1 MMVED
6 SQSAARLALVGMA
19 CNVPGAAD
27 VKSFWEMLLSGE
39 SAFGKVPS
47 DRWDHRPFFD
57 PEGRTPNSA
66 YSDVMAT
73 VADIDRF
80 DPLGFAISPR
90 QAEVMDPQ
98 HRILLTAA
106 REALDHAG
114 LDEHK
119 LADSTVGVYVGISAS
134 DFREL
139 MTAPLRATQF
149 TAGEFG
155 AISDNDLGELVSA
168 VPPVR
173 AFTMPGSLLNM
184 AAAAISRSFNL
195 RGPSMAIDAA
205 CASSLVALY
214 NAALAL
220 RAGQCDI
227 AIVAGVHVNLVP
239 DGLVLFSKIGAVSKS
254 GVCAPFDANA
264 DGFVLGEGVGV
275 VVLAREDAVP
285 DHAEVYAWLR
295 GIGCTSDGGGAGA
308 MEPRVDG
315 QRAAIELALADSGL
329 SAADVDYIEAHG
341 TATVVGDAVE
351 VESLSACLPVRGAL
365 PRFLG
370 SAKANVGHAMSAA
383 GVIGL
388 IKAALV
394 LHHGVVP
401 PHPNLQEERS
411 ELRLSERGMLIARE
425 TQQLPEVNRPHVA
438 GVSAFGFGGTN
449 VHALLEAEQAD
460 RDDPTP
466 SSWII
471 PIRGQ
476 NVGELAFRCEWL
488 LSDLDKCLDVDLGSV
503 ATTLARRAD
512 RGAELLMVSSST
524 AELRNQL
531 RAALAVIESAIESN
545 GPIPVEIADGIWY
558 RARKITDDAPQLC
571 FLFPGQGSQKVSDAA
586 TLLASDPALTRV
598 VTHLAE
604 AADSPGLLEAMY
616 PAEPNAE
623 STAALAATERCQPAL
638 LVTQLAVVHQLR
650 AMGIN
655 ADVVLGHS
663 VGEFAAAAAAG
674 VLTPEDAVH
683 FAARRG
689 EVIATADVPDGG
701 MLACGGDEATV
712 RAFVDDETS
721 AWIANVN
728 SPGQTVVAGTR
739 DGIARTAE
747 RLAKADVPHKAL
759 NVSHAFHSPLLDAA
773 NRQIAAHVNTL
784 ALADPQVPFMSC
796 LFARRY
802 RDAGDLRHAW
812 RQHALLPVRFVG
824 ALAAVNV
831 NATVFVEIGTGS
843 TLLKFAR
850 EMGAPRERLIA
861 AGDFGADVE
870 RAGNRLRAHLRALGV
885 RVALPGY
892 ANGRGALLSAR
903 VCSGKPL
910 WPLKSGL
917 IRGVQSAATVPGR
930 TTDRTLE
937 PQLEQQLEQQDD
949 TKGTV
954 MQELVALWREQ
965 TAVIA
970 KLLDGAAE
978 DTPGQLAVPE
988 PPANPVRPEPAT
1000 VASGADV
1007 PLVAAVPLIADAAPA
1022 PPRLDAV
1029 LAEIAHVGS
1038 YDVSYLKPEQSLIGD
1053 LGFDSLMMTHLFN
1066 RLRAHYPDLEMQ
1078 NFNPAEL
1085 TVHAMLAWVGG
1096 QEGQEGPD
1104 PAAPEQTHVENV
1116 AVLAVGP
1123 TVPRECGIRDFPE
1136 WQALSER
1143 LKVSKDAGIRNPYY
1157 TVHERVV
1164 NDTTQIG
1171 EQVLVN
1177 FSSYNYLGLSGDVRV
1192 SRCAQESIARYGTSV
1207 SASRL
1212 LSGEK
1217 PVHRQLEAAIAGLLD
1232 VEDALTLV
1240 GGHSTNVTAIGHL
1253 LDEQDI
1259 VLPDALAHDSIMQ
1272 GCHLSGATRRPFRHN
1287 DPAHLRELLA
1297 NVRGRYRRALV
1308 VIEGVYSMDG
1318 DIADLPAFIEVAKE
1332 YDAMLMV
1339 DEAHSIGVLGRHG
1352 GGVGEHF
1359 GVDRSQVDIW
1369 MGTLSKSLSSCGGYL
1384 GGSTE
1389 LIEYFK
1395 YSLPGFIY
1403 SCGLPPASAA
1413 AALASIE
1420 ILRAEPERISALH
1433 VNADYMR
1440 SAFAARGLSFMKS
1453 KDTPIIP
1460 FVVGD
1465 SIQCLSLAT
1474 RLRDAGINVDP
1485 IMYPAVPDDQA
1496 RLRFFVTAMHSFE
1509 QIDQT
1514 VETLAREHREL
1525 SDRAIA

>member
-1 MMVED
+1 
-6 SQSAARLALVGMA
+6 MA

-27 VKSFWEMLLSGE
+27 VKAFWEMLLSGE

-80 DPLGFAISPR
+80 DPLDFAISPR

-114 LDEHK
+114 LDEQK
-119 LADSTVGVYVGISAS
+119 LADTTVGVYVGISAS

-149 TAGEFG
+149 AAGAFG
-155 AISDNDLGELVSA
+155 APSDNDLGELVSA

-184 AAAAISRSFNL
+184 AAAAVSRSFNL

-214 NAALAL
+214 NAVLAL

-285 DHAEVYAWLR
+285 DDAEVYAWLR
-295 GIGCTSDGGGAGA
+295 GIGCTSDGAGAGA

-351 VESLSACLPVRGAL
+351 VESLSACLPARASS

-425 TQQLPEVNRPHVA
+425 TRELPDVNRPHVA

-449 VHALLEAEQAD
+449 VHALLEAEHAD
-460 RDDPTP
+460 RDDSAP
-466 SSWII
+466 SSWVI

-476 NVGELAFRCEWL
+476 NAGEIAFRCKWL
-488 LSDLDKCLDVDLGSV
+488 LSDLDAGPDMDLGGV

-512 RGAELLMVSSST
+512 RGVELLMVSSST
-524 AELRNQL
+524 AELRSQL
-531 RAALAVIESAIESN
+531 RAALAVVESE
-545 GPIPVEIADGIWY
+545 GPIPVEISDGVWY
-558 RARKITDDAPQLC
+558 RDRKATDDAPQLC

-598 VTHLAE
+598 VKHLADV
-604 AADSPGLLEAMY
+604 AASPGLLEAMY
-616 PAEPNAE
+616 PAEPNEE
-623 STAALAATERCQPAL
+623 STATLAATERCQPAL
-638 LVTQLAVVHQLR
+638 LVTQLAAAHQLY
-650 AMGIN
+650 AMGIS

-663 VGEFAAAAAAG
+663 VGEFAAAAVAG

-689 EVIATADVPDGG
+689 EAIANANIPEGG

-712 RAFVDDETS
+712 RSFIDDESS

-739 DGIARTAE
+739 DGIAQTAA
-747 RLAKADVPHKAL
+747 RLAKADVAHKVL
-759 NVSHAFHSPLLDAA
+759 NVSHAFHSPLLNAA
-773 NRQIAAHVNTL
+773 NRHIAAHVDALTL
-784 ALADPQVPFMSC
+784 TDPQLPFISC

-802 RDAGDLRHAW
+802 RDADDLRRAW
-812 RQHALLPVRFVG
+812 RQHALLPVRFVD
-824 ALAAVNV
+824 ALATV
-831 NATVFVEIGTGS
+831 NASPTVFVEIGTGS

-850 EMGAPRERLIA
+850 EAGAPREHLIA

-870 RAGNRLRAHLRALGV
+870 RAANRLRAHLRALGV
-885 RVALPGY
+885 QVQLPSY
-892 ANGRGALLSAR
+892 APRRGALLSAR
-903 VCSGKPL
+903 VCAAKPL
-910 WPLKSGL
+910 WPLKRGPVRDAKSVPITLAGSRNADQRRDPHDSGPP
-917 IRGVQSAATVPGR
+917 IPQRK
-930 TTDRTLE
+930 TDRNVE
-937 PQLEQQLEQQDD
+937 HVDD

-970 KLLDGAAE
+970 KLLD
-978 DTPGQLAVPE
+978 DTTEIPSGRSVATDPQANLA
-988 PPANPVRPEPAT
+988 PAEPAT
-1000 VASGADV
+1000 VTPVADPVPASSRSDV
-1007 PLVAAVPLIADAAPA
+1007 
-1022 PPRLDAV
+1022 V
-1029 LAEIAHVGS
+1029 LAEIADVGS
-1038 YDVSYLKPEQSLIGD
+1038 YDVSYLRPDQSLVGD
-1053 LGFDSLMMTHLFN
+1053 LGFDSLMMTHLFK
-1066 RLRAHYPDLEMQ
+1066 RLRVHYPDLETH
-1078 NFNPAEL
+1078 NFSPGEL
-1085 TVHAMLAWVGG
+1085 TVQAVLLWVAG
-1096 QEGQEGPD
+1096 QDCLESV
-1104 PAAPEQTHVENV
+1104 PASAPEEAHVDNV
-1116 AVLAVGP
+1116 AVLAVG
-1123 TVPRECGIRDFPE
+1123 TSASRERGIRDFPE

-1143 LKVSKDAGIRNPYY
+1143 LRATVDSGIRNPYY

-1171 EQVLVN
+1171 NHVLVN
-1177 FSSYNYLGLSGDVRV
+1177 FSSYNYLGLSGDARV
-1192 SRCAQESIARYGTSV
+1192 TRRAQESIARYGTSV

-1217 PVHRQLEAAIAGLLD
+1217 PVHRELEAAIAGLLN
-1232 VEDALTLV
+1232 VEDAVTLV

-1253 LDEQDI
+1253 LGEQDI

-1332 YDAMLMV
+1332 HDAMLMV
-1339 DEAHSIGVLGRHG
+1339 DEAHSIGVLGSG
-1352 GGVGEHF
+1352 GGGIGEHF

-1384 GGSTE
+1384 GGSVE
-1389 LIEYFK
+1389 LIEYLK

-1420 ILRAEPERISALH
+1420 ILHAEPERVSALH
-1433 VNADYMR
+1433 TNADYMR
-1440 SAFAARGLSFMKS
+1440 SAFATRGLSVDKS

-1465 SIQCLSLAT
+1465 SIQCLSLSS

-1514 VETLAREHREL
+1514 VEILVRECRNL
-1525 SDRAIA
+1525 SDYAIA